1 MKKFHRD
8 QWALILGGSSG
19 FGLATA
25 KKLAQEGMSI
35 CILHRDR
42 KGAMERIE
50 QEFDSIRSLGGEG
63 LFLNVDALSEEGMN
77 SSLETL
83 KSKIG
88 NGKVRVLLHSIAFGN
103 LKPIVATVKS
113 QGAETAVRQ
122 LAQEL
127 GIESQKLS
135 QAMERLFQAGVPH
148 FHTLNPPVYGETLI
162 EEEDMARTVFSMG
175 TSLLTWVQKVF
186 SAQLFAPDARVLGMT
201 SEGNEVAWRG
211 YAAVSAAKT
220 AMEAVSRAIAVEFAP
235 YGIRS
240 NIVQAGVTET
250 PALAAIPGNQSMK
263 ATARLRNPFGRLTVP
278 EDVANV
284 ISLLCTEEAAWIN
297 GALIRVDGGEHVS
310 AG

>member
-25 KKLAQEGMSI
+25 KKLAQEGMSV

-50 QEFDSIRSLGGEG
+50 QEFDTIRTLGGG
-63 LFLNVDALSEEGMN
+63 FLSLNVDALSEEGMTT
-77 SSLETL
+77 SLDAL
-83 KSKIG
+83 KTSMG
-88 NGKVRVLLHSIAFGN
+88 SGKVRVLLHSIAFGN
-103 LKPIVATVKS
+103 LKPIVGMVKS
-113 QGAETAVRQ
+113 TRAETAVGQ

-127 GIESQKLS
+127 GLEAQTVT
-135 QAMERLFQAGVPH
+135 QALERLFQAGVPQ
-148 FHTLNPPVYGETLI
+148 FHTLIPPVYGETLI
-162 EEEDMARTVFSMG
+162 EDEDMSRTVFSMG

-186 SAQLFAPDARVLGMT
+186 TAQLFASDARVFGMT

-240 NIVQAGVTET
+240 NIIQAGVTET

-263 ATARLRNPFGRLTVP
+263 AAARLRNPFGRLTVP

-284 ISLLCTEEAAWIN
+284 ISLLCTDEAAWIN